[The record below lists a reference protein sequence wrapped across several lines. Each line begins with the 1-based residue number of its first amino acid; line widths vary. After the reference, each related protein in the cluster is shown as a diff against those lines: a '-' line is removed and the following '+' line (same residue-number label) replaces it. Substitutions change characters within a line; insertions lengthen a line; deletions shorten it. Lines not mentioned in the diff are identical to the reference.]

1 MTNNLGPFELV
12 DPLPTLKQPRMLVA
26 LQPWVDVGSV
36 ATMTL
41 AYIGEALNATPMGHL
56 ARPGRYFDFTRY
68 RPMLTRENGQ
78 RRVTLPNTHLHSA
91 NTPDGDWI
99 LLHSLE
105 PHNNGD
111 EFVEG
116 LIELV
121 VRLNVTEYVL
131 IGSMYAPVPHTRPVP
146 VSGGSSSEAMQQKL
160 RAAGVRESNYEGPT
174 TVLAMLSTAVPAEGI
189 ETASVVLQLP
199 AYAQVERDYMG
210 LQAMLELLHN
220 LYGFDVD
227 MGPVREEADRQRQAL
242 DETASEDPRLQVWLK
257 ELEQSYDR
265 DTKLLASP
273 ADDEPETQLSPELE
287 KFLREVEGRWSEN

>member
-1 MTNNLGPFELV
+1 
-12 DPLPTLKQPRMLVA
+12 MLVA

-41 AYIGEALNATPMGHL
+41 AYIGEALNAQSMGHL
-56 ARPGRYFDFTRY
+56 ARPGRFFDFTRY
-68 RPMLTRENGQ
+68 RPMLSRENGQ
-78 RRVTLPNTHLHSA
+78 RRVTLPNAHLHSA
-91 NTPDGDWI
+91 STPDGDWI

-121 VRLNVTEYVL
+121 VRLGVTEYVL
-131 IGSMYAPVPHTRPVP
+131 IGSMYAPVPHTRTAP
-146 VSGGSSSEAMQQKL
+146 VSGGSSSEAMAQKL

-174 TVLAMLSTAVPAEGI
+174 TVLAMLGAAVPSEGI
-189 ETASVVLQLP
+189 DTASIILQLP
-199 AYAQVERDYMG
+199 AYAQVERDYIG
-210 LQAMLELLHN
+210 LQRMLELMGN
-220 LYGFDVD
+220 LYGFAVD
-227 MGPVREEADRQRQAL
+227 LEPVREEADRQRQAL

-265 DTKLLASP
+265 DTKLLLPSEGSQ
-273 ADDEPETQLSPELE
+273 EPETQLSPELE
-287 KFLREVEGRWSEN
+287 KFLREVEGRWSES

>member
-1 MTNNLGPFELV
+1 
-12 DPLPTLKQPRMLVA
+12 MLVA

-41 AYIGEALNATPMGHL
+41 AYIGEALNAQPLGHL
-56 ARPGRYFDFTRY
+56 ARPGRFFDFTRY

-78 RRVTLPNTHLHSA
+78 RRVTSPTPPPLRPDP
-91 NTPDGDWI
+91 PDGDWI

-121 VRLNVTEYVL
+121 VRLHVTEYVL
-131 IGSMYAPVPHTRPVP
+131 IGSMYAPCPHTRAAP
-146 VSGGSSSEAMQQKL
+146 VSGGSSSEAMAQKL

-174 TVLAMLSTAVPAEGI
+174 TVLAMLGAAVPSEGI
-189 ETASVVLQLP
+189 DTASIILQLP
-199 AYAQVERDYMG
+199 AYAQVERDYIG
-210 LQAMLELLHN
+210 LQRMLELI
-220 LYGFDVD
+220 GQPIRVRVD
-227 MGPVREEADRQRQAL
+227 LEPVREEADRQRQAL

-257 ELEQSYDR
+257 ELEQSIRPGHEVTPAQRRIAGTRDATLPGAGEVPARSRRPLERILVGVFLDR
-265 DTKLLASP
+265 RRRRGP
-273 ADDEPETQLSPELE
+273 
-287 KFLREVEGRWSEN
+287 